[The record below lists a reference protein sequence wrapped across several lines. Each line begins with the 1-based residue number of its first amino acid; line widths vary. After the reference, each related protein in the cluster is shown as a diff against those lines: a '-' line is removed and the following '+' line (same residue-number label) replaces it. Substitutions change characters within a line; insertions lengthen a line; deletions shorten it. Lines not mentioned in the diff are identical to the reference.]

1 MKLIV
6 YKGFDVEFLSKLS
19 ILPLVDSAISEKKN
33 VLTFDTKVHR
43 KLDRALLSMDDDET
57 RWITYEEYSLIKD
70 HVELS
75 VKDYGLDVVIYTNN
89 LFPDYYL
96 LGFELSDELVLE
108 IQNNLGHEITKEQ
121 SIECQ
126 NFLKVFN

>member
-57 RWITYEEYSLIKD
+57 R
-70 HVELS
+70 
-75 VKDYGLDVVIYTNN
+75 
-89 LFPDYYL
+89 
-96 LGFELSDELVLE
+96 
-108 IQNNLGHEITKEQ
+108 
-121 SIECQ
+121 
-126 NFLKVFN
+126 